1 MLGEA
6 AGHIQW
12 LLPWPL
18 TFSQLNA
25 NLGAWQFYL
34 IREVSDWNGKSRPVS
49 FLADFHLA
57 IIMNFGWFPESDRKA
72 SVISIDLWRS
82 TPSCKYFCFNVQSPN
97 KASVSFMSV
106 PCKPLWFVQ
115 IELQHWK
122 KSNIKT
128 NPNLIIWWFSFFP
141 MLPKI

>member
-18 TFSQLNA
+18 MFSQLNA
-25 NLGAWQFYL
+25 NLN
-34 IREVSDWNGKSRPVS
+34 VKSWPVL

-72 SVISIDLWRS
+72 SVIYTINTGL
-82 TPSCKYFCFNVQSPN
+82 N
-97 KASVSFMSV
+97 
-106 PCKPLWFVQ
+106 
-115 IELQHWK
+115 E
-122 KSNIKT
+122 
-128 NPNLIIWWFSFFP
+128 
-141 MLPKI
+141 